1 MVKSYLFQAWKLS
14 KGVRRSLGMHLLA
27 SACHVM
33 SSLGFVWA
41 CKQLID
47 VATGVVEGSL
57 TLYAW
62 LLAGVIVL
70 QLTFTGIKNWLAAYC
85 DIVVRNTLR
94 KDLFVSLTH
103 AEQLSSRMHTG
114 EIVNRLDDDVRIVGE
129 ALGTHLPLFVG
140 RGMQFAVSFFY
151 LYTLNHSLAWVLLFI
166 MPVCLVISK
175 LVVRTMRDQ
184 TMQIREAEGKIQTH
198 LQENIQHLTLL
209 QTLES
214 EQRATQTLHGLQDML
229 YRRVARR
236 ARFTVTSRMIV
247 NTAFAMG
254 YLTAFLWGVYGIHVG
269 TVSFGT
275 MTAFL
280 QLAAQIQNP
289 LAEMGRHLPAL
300 IHATA
305 SIDRLDE
312 LSGGQREEEKRPR
325 VLMSGRTGVRLEEV
339 SFRYPDGDQEVFHR
353 FSYDFRPGSRT
364 AIVGESGIGK
374 STLVR
379 LMLAL
384 FHPQEGRVLL
394 YDENRE
400 VCVGPETRGNFV
412 YVPQGNTLLSGT
424 IRENLYLG
432 NPQASETEMWEV
444 LRVAEASFVAD
455 LPAGLD
461 TPCRELGVGLSE
473 GQAQRIAIARALLRK
488 GKILLLD
495 EITASL
501 DAETERRLLQ
511 NLMAYCTDCTLLF
524 ITHRACL
531 VNYCDSVLRLGDS

>member
-1 MVKSYLFQAWKLS
+1 MVKSYIFQAWKLS

-27 SACHVM
+27 STCHVM
-33 SSLGFVWA
+33 ASLGFVWA

-47 VATGVVEGSL
+47 VATGTVEGSL

-62 LLAGVIVL
+62 LLTGVIVL

-85 DIVVRNTLR
+85 DIAVRNTLR

-103 AEQLSSRMHTG
+103 AEQLSRRMHTG
-114 EIVNRLDDDVRIVGE
+114 EIVNRLDNDVRIVGE
-129 ALGTHLPLFVG
+129 ALGTHMPLFVG
-140 RGMQFAVSFFY
+140 RGLQFAVSFSY

-175 LVVRTMRDQ
+175 LVIRTMREQ

-214 EQRATQTLHGLQDML
+214 EQRAAQTLHGLQDTL
-229 YRRVARR
+229 YRRVARQ

-254 YLTAFLWGVYGIHVG
+254 YLTAFLWGVYGIHSG

-312 LSGGQREEEKRPR
+312 LSDGRREEEKRPR
-325 VLMSGRTGVRLEEV
+325 VLMSGRAGVRLEEV
-339 SFRYPDGDQEVFHR
+339 SFRYPDGDQDVFHH

-384 FHPQEGRVLL
+384 FHPQEGKVLL

-424 IRENLYLG
+424 IRENLSLG
-432 NPQASETEMWEV
+432 NPQASEADMWEV

-531 VNYCDSVLRLGDS
+531 VDYCDSVLRLGDS